1 MEVFVPV
8 SFSLSNFKS
17 FKELDFVTLNPL
29 TVICGTNN
37 SGKSSLIQS
46 LLLMKSNI
54 ENTKGALN
62 TYINEPLF
70 FNGRYANLGSYV
82 DVVHHHSQE
91 EIKFAWRVSNKV
103 QEVKENVGHQPID
116 SKMIIEISSIN
127 EINNQEETVINK
139 FCFQDYNSNSSFEI
153 IRNQKS
159 FSLILKNISLEDLLL
174 RLIYSRFSSYGNTYY
189 DPSYTTMISEL
200 IKKFSST
207 KFFQEGYVEEVNFSE
222 VQVEFEGVFPISV
235 I

>member
-46 LLLMKSNI
+46 LLLMKQSNI

-62 TYINEPLF
+62 TYNNEPLF

-82 DVVHHHSQE
+82 DVVHHSQE

-103 QEVKENVGHQPID
+103 QEVKENVGH
-116 SKMIIEISSIN
+116 
-127 EINNQEETVINK
+127 
-139 FCFQDYNSNSSFEI
+139 
-153 IRNQKS
+153 
-159 FSLILKNISLEDLLL
+159 
-174 RLIYSRFSSYGNTYY
+174 
-189 DPSYTTMISEL
+189 
-200 IKKFSST
+200 
-207 KFFQEGYVEEVNFSE
+207 
-222 VQVEFEGVFPISV
+222 
-235 I
+235 